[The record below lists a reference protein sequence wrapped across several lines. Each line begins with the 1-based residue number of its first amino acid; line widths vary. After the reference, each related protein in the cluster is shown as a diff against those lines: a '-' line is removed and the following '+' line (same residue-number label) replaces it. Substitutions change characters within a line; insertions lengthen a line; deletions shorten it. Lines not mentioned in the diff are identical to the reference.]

1 MHTPWTHNNVLK
13 ARVDGERE
21 GKMGD
26 MRYRV
31 NNKIK
36 GVIIVVFAA
45 VTE

>member
-1 MHTPWTHNNVLK
+1 
-13 ARVDGERE
+13 
-21 GKMGD
+21 MGD

-45 VTE
+45 VTEQHREGDLKTTEFYISQF